1 VTDRVLLGA
10 SLRTF
15 YECLD
20 LAKENEVGLE
30 VQAFAYPDVLDGDW
44 RGLVEEYRTALAD
57 LPGELAM
64 HGPFLDM
71 ASGSPDSLVR
81 NAVQQRL
88 EQSLE
93 IAAMLSAHTVVFHA
107 NFIATI
113 RNQRYRTDWTARQVE
128 FWGPLAERAQG
139 LGLTLALENMWEFDP
154 YIIQEVLRQV
164 DSPAL
169 MACLD
174 VGHAMLFS
182 SIDLDTWLEVM
193 APFLV
198 HTHLNNNL
206 GEIDEHLAF
215 DDGVLDYHEVL
226 RKLRDMPLHPAFS
239 LEIER
244 VDDIRRSLPYL
255 QLPRSAKLHHES
267 K

>member
-1 VTDRVLLGA
+1 MTDRVLLGA
-10 SLRTF
+10 SRRTF

-20 LAKENEVGLE
+20 IAREYEVGLE
-30 VQAFAYPDVLDGDW
+30 LQAFAYPDAFDGDW
-44 RGLVEEYRTALAD
+44 RDLVDEYRKALVD

-64 HGPFLDM
+64 HGPFMDM
-71 ASGSPDSLVR
+71 ATGSPDRLVR
-81 NAVQQRL
+81 SAVQQRM

-93 IAAMLSAHTVVFHA
+93 IGAMLSVRTLVFHA

-113 RNQRYRTDWTARQVE
+113 RNDRYRSDWTVRQVD
-128 FWGPLAERAQG
+128 FWGRLAERAQS

-174 VGHAMLFS
+174 VGHACLFS
-182 SIDLDTWLEVM
+182 SIDLDTWLDVM
-193 APFLV
+193 APFLI

-206 GEIDEHLAF
+206 GQIDEHRAF
-215 DDGVLDYHEVL
+215 DDGVIDYNAVL
-226 RKLRDMPLHPAFS
+226 PKLRAMPLRPAFS
-239 LEIER
+239 LEIEE
-244 VDDIRRSLPYL
+244 VDAIRRSLHYL
-255 QLPRSAKLHHES
+255 QLPRSAKLYPHS
-267 K
+267 T